1 MHKYCKAYPLGTLRQ
16 YPDWQ
21 EHRTNANEAALID
34 TTIVY
39 LRDDFIVV
47 ESPVLEQGN
56 LFDNVTPEWQ
66 EFCKQTLQ
74 FAIPEDLHYAYQA
87 E

>member
-1 MHKYCKAYPLGTLRQ
+1 MHKYCKAYPLGALRQ

-21 EHRTNANEAALID
+21 EYSTSSASELTD

-74 FAIPEDLHYAYQA
+74 FSIPEDLHYAYQA